1 MYQPFYHA
9 DQYRPQHTPPSYWHA
24 TTPRPTLA
32 PGSGEHTVDVAIV
45 GGGYCGLS
53 AALHLARDHGAR
65 VAVLEAGDIGWG
77 ASGRNAGFNTLPA
90 TKHDYIGLQRALGEA
105 GAAGFMAAQQEA
117 LQLVASLAAA
127 EGIATQ
133 ACGEGSYV
141 VAHSPAAWAGL
152 QDEHHAWQ
160 RHTPVASRL
169 LTRAEFAGCGHAGD
183 AQYGALH
190 ILHGGGLNPLA
201 LASGLAQAAQR
212 HGAIL
217 LPRQAVHAW
226 QPHGGGHTLQAADSV
241 VHARQLLLATNGYL
255 PAWLPP
261 VLRHR
266 TLPVISNIIVTRP
279 LSDAEWGAYAYHTAT
294 PMFDTRHLLS
304 YWRRL
309 PDGRLLFGARGDL
322 CGDDASGQRQRAA
335 LQAQLAAR
343 FPAWAGVDIDYF
355 WRGLIAVNRRLLPQY
370 GPLPGLPGV
379 WYAAGCFGSGVSTM
393 PWLGRALARAMA
405 GQPPSASEA
414 ACAMHGLAPRLPP
427 WQAWQRL
434 GLRLAYSGYAWR
446 DRFSEPD

>member
-9 DQYRPQHTPPSYWHA
+9 DQYRPQLTAPSYWHA
-24 TTPRPTLA
+24 TTARPTLA
-32 PGSGEHTVDVAIV
+32 PGSGEHTVDVAII

-53 AALHLARDHGAR
+53 AALHLARDHGAS

-90 TKHDYIGLQRALGEA
+90 TKHDYAGLLRQLGPA
-105 GAAGFMAAQQEA
+105 GAAGFMAAQNEA
-117 LQLVASLAAA
+117 MQLVATLAAE

-133 ACGEGSYV
+133 ACGDGSYV
-141 VAHSPAAWAGL
+141 VAHSPAAWDAL
-152 QDEHHAWQ
+152 QAEYHAWRQ
-160 RHTPVASRL
+160 HTPVACRL
-169 LTRAEFAGCGHAGD
+169 LPRQVFAGMGHDGP
-183 AQYGALH
+183 AQHGALH
-190 ILHGGGLNPLA
+190 ILQGGGLNPLA
-201 LASGLAQAAQR
+201 LVCGLGQAAQR
-212 HGAIL
+212 HGAVL
-217 LPRQAVHAW
+217 LPQQPVSRWQRHAT
-226 QPHGGGHTLQAADSV
+226 GHTLYAPGSV

-255 PAWLPP
+255 PGVLPP
-261 VLRHR
+261 QLRHR

-279 LSDAEWGAYAYHTAT
+279 LSAAEWGAYGYHSHT

-322 CGDDASGQRQRAA
+322 SGSDASGQRQRAA

-355 WRGLIAVNRRLLPQY
+355 WRGLIAVNRGLLPQY
-370 GPLPGLPGV
+370 GALPGDGSV
-379 WYAAGCFGSGVSTM
+379 WHAAGCFGSGVSTM

-405 GQPPSASEA
+405 GQPPTATEA

-427 WQAWQRL
+427 ATALQKL
-434 GLRLAYSGYAWR
+434 GLQFAYTAYAWR
-446 DRFSEPD
+446 DRLSEPA